1 MPEDFRHKIVCDPIH
16 GEIPLSLLEQR
27 LIDTPSFQRLRNL
40 KQLGLASLV
49 YPNATHTRFEH
60 SLGVFRLMSR
70 IIDLDPGAQSV
81 RVEPGVLVGDLKR
94 ACAAHGLLLAPDPT
108 SEEECTVGGAVACNA
123 SAGSTPIP
131 PRRCCRPPCWRYRSG
146 RIG

>member
-1 MPEDFRHKIVCDPIH
+1 MPENFRHKIVCDPIH

-27 LIDTPSFQRLRNL
+27 LIDTPSFQRLQNL

-70 IIDLDPGAQSV
+70 IIDLLVERGLAAGA
-81 RVEPGVLVGDLKR
+81 D
-94 ACAAHGLLLAPDPT
+94 AP
-108 SEEECTVGGAVACNA
+108 
-123 SAGSTPIP
+123 
-131 PRRCCRPPCWRYRSG
+131 RSPL
-146 RIG
+146 